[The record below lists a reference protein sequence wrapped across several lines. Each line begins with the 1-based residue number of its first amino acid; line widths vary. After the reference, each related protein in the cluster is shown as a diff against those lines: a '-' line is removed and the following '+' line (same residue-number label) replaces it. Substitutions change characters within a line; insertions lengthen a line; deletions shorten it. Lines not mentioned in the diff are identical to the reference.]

1 MAAVLKGMEV
11 ANGIK
16 GDLSNR
22 VDALKSTGKAPCLG
36 IVRIGARQD
45 DLAYERG
52 AVKRCEGVGVLCKV
66 FEFPETIDNETF
78 LEEFKKVND
87 DETIHGLLVF
97 QPLPRHIDT
106 EAVKRMIRPEKDID
120 CMSQQSLAKV
130 FAGDSSG
137 YAPCTPSAVVEMLRY
152 FKIPMKG
159 KRVVIVGRSMVV
171 GKPLSMMMLR
181 ENATVTICHT
191 GTVNLEEEC
200 RRAEILIAAAGKAKM
215 INAAHVTPGAAVIDV
230 GINAD
235 ENGNLCGDVDF
246 ESVEPVAGAIS
257 PVPGGVGSVTSSI
270 LALHTIEACER
281 A

>member
-1 MAAVLKGMEV
+1 MAAVLKGMEAV
-11 ANGIK
+11 NGIK

-22 VDALKSTGKAPCLG
+22 VDTLKSAGKMPCLG

-66 FEFPETIDNETF
+66 FEFPETIDNEAF
-78 LEEFKKVND
+78 LEEFKKIND

-97 QPLPRHIDT
+97 QPMPRHIDT
-106 EAVKRMIRPEKDID
+106 EAVKCMIRPEKDID

-130 FAGDSSG
+130 FVGDGSG

-171 GKPLSMMMLR
+171 GKPLSMMLLR

-215 INAAHVTPGAAVIDV
+215 INADHVAPGAVVIDV
-230 GINAD
+230 GINVD

-246 ESVEPVAGAIS
+246 ESVEPVAGAVS

-270 LALHTIEACER
+270 LALHTIDACER